1 MASVEFLLVHA
12 VSPAGAAQ
20 NRKALDWIK
29 RLGCQNT
36 AADPPPL
43 FFSLLQIQVLG
54 LHRSKYITELEVG
67 DSQGQSSVLV
77 NPAVPELPGGLGKS
91 QLLWQNTDR

>member
-1 MASVEFLLVHA
+1 MASVEFLGVHA

-36 AADPPPL
+36 ATDSP
-43 FFSLLQIQVLG
+43 FFSLLQIQVPG
-54 LHRSKYITELEVG
+54 LRRGTNATELEAG
-67 DSQGQSSVLV
+67 DSQAPVIR
-77 NPAVPELPGGLGKS
+77 LG
-91 QLLWQNTDR
+91 

>member
-1 MASVEFLLVHA
+1 MASVEFLGVHA

-36 AADPPPL
+36 ATDFPIFFLCSDPSTWAP
-43 FFSLLQIQVLG
+43 QR
-54 LHRSKYITELEVG
+54 HERYR
-67 DSQGQSSVLV
+67 
-77 NPAVPELPGGLGKS
+77 AGGG
-91 QLLWQNTDR
+91 

>member
-43 FFSLLQIQVLG
+43 FFFFAPDPSTWATQKQIYY
-54 LHRSKYITELEVG
+54 R
-67 DSQGQSSVLV
+67 
-77 NPAVPELPGGLGKS
+77 AGGG
-91 QLLWQNTDR
+91 

>member
-1 MASVEFLLVHA
+1 MASVEFLGVHA

-36 AADPPPL
+36 ATDSPIFFFAPDPSTWAP
-43 FFSLLQIQVLG
+43 QR
-54 LHRSKYITELEVG
+54 HKCYR
-67 DSQGQSSVLV
+67 
-77 NPAVPELPGGLGKS
+77 AGGG
-91 QLLWQNTDR
+91 

>member
-1 MASVEFLLVHA
+1 MASVEFLGVHA

-36 AADPPPL
+36 ATDFPI
-43 FFSLLQIQVLG
+43 FFFAQIQVPG
-54 LHRSKYITELEVG
+54 LRRGTNATELEAG
-67 DSQGQSSVLV
+67 ESRAPSSDLA
-77 NPAVPELPGGLGKS
+77 NPAVPEAPGVLGKS
-91 QLLWQNTDR
+91 